1 MIKRSVVGALTSALL
16 ALPGMA
22 HGQSI
27 RVADSLLQ
35 SGSLASADS
44 LFYAAARMRP
54 RDPMARWALGRYL
67 VGRGATRVGATL
79 FEESLRFGGEPSIAG
94 RDLVPV
100 YLALGEFRPLAA
112 LSIATPTERARAR
125 WLASHPPRIVAPTA
139 AITTVFQPSVDD
151 GAVGHVP
158 LRVNGLAIDAVVT
171 SQVQG
176 IVIADSGIARSLRGF
191 GVQDRTAPSTFLAV
205 ADSIGIGRLSM
216 VHYPVT
222 INRLDNNERAAVG
235 LDVFGRLASTF
246 DPGMHRVTL
255 HASGTPPAVHV
266 AKYFTTWMAPSD
278 VRIVQGGGWISVT
291 SPQVAKML
299 REHRWTFDG
308 RRGRLIVEP

>member
-1 MIKRSVVGALTSALL
+1 MIKRSVVGTLMGALL
-16 ALPGMA
+16 AVPGMA
-22 HGQSI
+22 RGQSI

-35 SGSLASADS
+35 SGSLAGADS
-44 LFYAAARMRP
+44 LFYAAARVRP

-112 LSIATPTERARAR
+112 LPTATPSERARAR
-125 WLASHPPRIVAPTA
+125 WLAGHPPRVVAPTA
-139 AITTVFQPSVDD
+139 AITAAFQPSTV
-151 GAVGHVP
+151 GAAVGHIP
-158 LRVNGLAIDAVVT
+158 LRINGRTIEAVVT

-176 IVIADSGIARSLRGF
+176 IVISDSGIARSLRGF

-222 INRLDNNERAAVG
+222 INHLDDNERAAVG
-235 LDVFGRLASTF
+235 LDVLGRLATTF
-246 DPGMHRVTL
+246 DPGAHRVTL
-255 HASGTPPAVHV
+255 RASGTPPAVHV
-266 AKYFTTWMAPSD
+266 AKYFTTWTAPSD

-291 SPQVAKML
+291 APQIAKML
-299 REHRWTFDG
+299 REQRWTFDG
-308 RRGRLIVEP
+308 RRGQLIVEP